1 MTYISFDEGGKPAAY
16 VYYPNNAPMEA
27 GLIVNGDLQPVG
39 NIASIYYAGGAID
52 EPICQS
58 VDVVPRIDAIG
69 QAVARRRRDA
79 ITLYV
84 TETHKEAEELQ
95 KTLDRFATGSIVA
108 TAGDYESVC
117 KWEKERFHYSSIIC
131 MARGETLDAL
141 YEVFSKRNN
150 VRQFYVETE
159 TFTFESKD
167 ELDKFVR
174 QNSARSRGD
183 TKRYADAC
191 RALGERIDEEE
202 RDRAALEVRFT
213 EDWDKDAPTP
223 EPLGESAHTIADEFR
238 VPFRAVAIMFLTA
251 YSAIQNG
258 ARVPWGRGIVDPFI
272 SCSLIG
278 GTGDAKSPVL
288 DLTIKPLLALG
299 KQERARAADR
309 QKDEKALVKT
319 LAEIENK
326 RAKAEMAKELTKNE
340 RDEKAFKLI
349 DDSYQTIKR
358 KLAVASADAHTYVV
372 TGWKSAQEAER
383 ILAANANTAR
393 VLNQTDRGCLVALH
407 EGARILGATQGD
419 RFATDQMTIISNIL
433 DGCFNDSGRNKY
445 PPDLPLKGSILACV
459 QPETLTVDQVTSIAG
474 QGGLGRLFWTAFPE
488 AKEDI
493 KKGSEKLPWHDLF
506 NIELPPKEYRLANE
520 ADKIYVEWRQSLV
533 DRKRAASRQGNIIK
547 KGFLSKLRFGGL
559 KVALNFHLIEEAS
572 KRAGGAI
579 DEPDS
584 EIGAATMRM
593 AIGFCEAMIE
603 EFDKTFRFI
612 KNVRETRDQQ
622 PANILDG
629 LSQPALALYQ
639 YAVKRGWMALTELNQ
654 VPGLYFFR
662 TQTKRSAAEKE
673 LIDRGLWIIGEH
685 EHKNKRRAV
694 IDETRRVTDQEV
706 LYHGETEN
714 QEGLEEV

>member
-1 MTYISFDEGGKPAAY
+1 MTYISFDEGGKPVAY
-16 VYYPNNAPMEA
+16 AYYPNNAPMEV
-27 GLIVNGDLQPVG
+27 GLIVNGDLQPG
-39 NIASIYYAGGAID
+39 NIHSIYYAGGAID
-52 EPICQS
+52 EPLCLR
-58 VDVVPRIDAIG
+58 VDEVPGIDEIG
-69 QAVARRRRDA
+69 QTLARRRREA
-79 ITLYV
+79 TTLYI
-84 TETHKEAEELQ
+84 TETHEGAEELQ
-95 KTLDRFATGSIVA
+95 KALDRFTTGSIVA
-108 TAGDYESVC
+108 TAGDFDHLYLWKDWNKV
-117 KWEKERFHYSSIIC
+117 RAPTLVC

-141 YEVFSKRNN
+141 HELGKPLGKR
-150 VRQFYVETE
+150 VIYVETE
-159 TFTFESKD
+159 TFTFESKEAFD
-167 ELDKFVR
+167 NHVR

-202 RDRAALEVRFT
+202 RDRAALEVRLA

-223 EPLGESAHTIADEFR
+223 TPLGESVHMIADEFR
-238 VPFRAVAIMFLTA
+238 VPFRAVAIMFLAA

-258 ARVPWGRGIVDPFI
+258 ARVPWGRGIVDPFL

-299 KQERARAADR
+299 EQERARAADR

-340 RDEKAFKLI
+340 SDEKAFKLI

-445 PPDLPLKGSILACV
+445 PSDLPLKGAILVCV

-506 NIELPPKEYRLANE
+506 NIKLPPKEYRLADE
-520 ADKIYVEWRQSLV
+520 ADKIYVGWRQSLV
-533 DRKRAASRQGNIIK
+533 DRKRAASRRGNIIK

-572 KRAGGAI
+572 KIAGGEI

-629 LSQPALALYQ
+629 LSQPALVLYQ

-662 TQTKRSAAEKE
+662 AKTKRSAAEKE

-714 QEGLEEV
+714 QEGLEEG